1 MVNVE
6 NLFIRITLEASIRL
20 AESYGV
26 TDILDPLIAFDPS
39 KDTLVP
45 KPEQVSKQYVPSDQP
60 GTPKLTR
67 LRAYRSTGMDL
78 PSPQL
83 ADGELEDAD
92 VAMEAL
98 AAQDTFITP
107 KGKNS
112 PYSSPRRKYGK
123 KIRENEM
130 EIILEGV
137 PSTPM
142 FGEVLSSMVINLPP
156 QFESSEFINAKV
168 PSLPI
173 EMRQKEIIKMIYI
186 YGDSKIPTILE
197 LLTNTYGVEVDLE
210 LDEEEN
216 TPLHWAAAMCQLN
229 LVTALV
235 EKGANIF
242 KTNVHGETAV
252 MRSLDFSSV
261 YRLQCGP
268 ELFLL
273 LRDSVYLIDAE
284 EQSILH
290 HLAQGSFSP
299 TNWKFTRYYSHC
311 IFEFLKRD
319 SMTGID
325 IQQFLDSQ
333 DVLKNTALHYAVRQK
348 FYKFVEILIKLGIDT
363 GLPNLSGKTAEQLA
377 QKDYRM
383 SKIFK
388 NTAKVSD
395 YCFLSLGTIWIA

>member
-1 MVNVE
+1 
-6 NLFIRITLEASIRL
+6 L

-26 TDILDPLIAFDPS
+26 TEILDPLITFDPE

-45 KPEQVSKQYVPSDQP
+45 KPEHVVSRQSVPSDPP

-92 VAMEAL
+92 LSMEPL
-98 AAQDTFITP
+98 AAQDTFVTP
-107 KGKNS
+107 KGKSS
-112 PYSSPRRKYGK
+112 PYSSSRRKYVK
-123 KIRENEM
+123 KARENEM
-130 EIILEGV
+130 DIILEGV

-142 FGEVLSSMVINLPP
+142 FGEILSSMVITTPP
-156 QFESSEFINAKV
+156 QFTTSEFTKSKV
-168 PSLPI
+168 NSLPI
-173 EMRQKEIIKMIYI
+173 EVRQKEIIKLIYV
-186 YGDSKIPTILE
+186 YGNSKIQTILE
-197 LLTNTYGVEVDLE
+197 LLTNTNGIEIDLE
-210 LDEEEN
+210 LDEEKN
-216 TPLHWAAAMCQLN
+216 TPLHWASAMGQLS
-229 LVTALV
+229 LVAALV

-242 KTNVHGETAV
+242 KTNVNGETAV

-273 LRDSVYLIDAE
+273 LRDSVYCVDAE

-290 HLAQGSFSP
+290 HLAQGSF
-299 TNWKFTRYYSHC
+299 TNDHWKLTRYYSHC
-311 IFEFLKRD
+311 IFVFLRRE

-325 IQQFLDSQ
+325 IQEFLDAQ

-348 FYKFVEILIKLGIDT
+348 YYKFVEILIKLGIDT
-363 GLPNLSGKTAEQLA
+363 KISNLSGQTAAELA
-377 QKDYRM
+377 EKDFRM
-383 SKIFK
+383 SMIFK
-388 NTAKVSD
+388 NTAKVK
-395 YCFLSLGTIWIA
+395 